1 MSNAM
6 VLCASLEPTVE
17 LVDVPPGVPVGS
29 RVVVRWDAGVALP
42 PPELEV
48 NPSRKNNPWSTCQP
62 HLMVDEQGLLVL
74 KDARG
79 PGLHEPL
86 FARWGLGEGVR
97 VCVEVGWEVPS
108 TNLPCSHV
116 RLRGTVAACCRFSDG
131 SGGES
136 APLFAAT
143 LRNAPVG

>member
-1 MSNAM
+1 VSNAM

-108 TNLPCSHV
+108 TCPVRMCDCVAPWLLAAGFRMDRAGNPRPCLQP
-116 RLRGTVAACCRFSDG
+116 R
-131 SGGES
+131 
-136 APLFAAT
+136 
-143 LRNAPVG
+143 